1 MLILKFHV
9 DYIISMFKFA
19 STNIQNQLE
28 FNILR
33 YMKHIH
39 TCDMISVIQCI
50 FIFGEKAM
58 AQNNTITLLIV
69 IMLFLR

>member
-1 MLILKFHV
+1 MLILELHF

-19 STNIQNQLE
+19 NKKIRNQLG

-39 TCDMISVIQCI
+39 TCDMISLVQCI
-50 FIFGEKAM
+50 FFIFGEK
-58 AQNNTITLLIV
+58 V
-69 IMLFLR
+69 